1 MQSYYMPNKRTISRI
16 DYIVCIKRLD
26 TSDDEREGNC
36 NLKGWEV
43 AKHYTTAEEVAALKM
58 VLQRSDIDSSARQV
72 NTILSKLLEGI
83 ASRGIAV
90 TNQDLH
96 ID

>member
-36 NLKGWEV
+36 NLKGWDNGIPLHR
-43 AKHYTTAEEVAALKM
+43 ASCAAA
-58 VLQRSDIDSSARQV
+58 ARPG
-72 NTILSKLLEGI
+72 K
-83 ASRGIAV
+83 
-90 TNQDLH
+90 
-96 ID
+96 

>member
-1 MQSYYMPNKRTISRI
+1 MKEAGDMNPQQIAKQ
-16 DYIVCIKRLD
+16 
-26 TSDDEREGNC
+26 
-36 NLKGWEV
+36 V